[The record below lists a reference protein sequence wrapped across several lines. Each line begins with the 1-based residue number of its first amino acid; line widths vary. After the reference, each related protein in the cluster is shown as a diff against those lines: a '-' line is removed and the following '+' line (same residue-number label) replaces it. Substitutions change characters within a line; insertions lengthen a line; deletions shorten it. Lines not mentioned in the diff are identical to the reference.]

1 MRMSRRER
9 YNLMIGL
16 LFISPWIIG
25 FLAFL
30 VYPIVSSAY
39 LSFTRFSGFGTA
51 TWIGWGNY
59 TRMANDALFWKSLY
73 NTAYYTLLAVP
84 IGVIV
89 AIVLA
94 VAMNQKL
101 REIPVYRAALY
112 LPSVLPVYALSF
124 IFIWLLN
131 PRYGLINLVLSWFG
145 VPPINWLG
153 DPAWAKFSI
162 VLLAQLGAGQYA
174 LIFLASIRGIPQTL
188 YDSAEIDGAT
198 QWGRFRFITLPLI
211 TPVILYDVIVGLG
224 LGLQVFAPA
233 YITTGGGPVNSTL
246 FYVYYLYNNA
256 FRYSQIGYASALSW
270 VLFALSIALA
280 YGVFWSSRRWV
291 NYEVGS

>member
-1 MRMSRRER
+1 MSRRER

-39 LSFTRFSGFGTA
+39 LSFTRFSGFGVA
-51 TWIGWGNY
+51 QWIGWGNY
-59 TRMANDALFWKSLY
+59 TRMAQDALFWKSLY

-84 IGVIV
+84 IGVVV
-89 AIVLA
+89 ATVLA
-94 VAMNQKL
+94 VAMNQRL
-101 REIPVYRAALY
+101 REIPIYRAALY
-112 LPSVLPVYALSF
+112 LPSVLPIYALSF

-131 PRYGLINLVLSWFG
+131 PRYGLLNLVLRWFG
-145 VPPINWLG
+145 VPPIDWLG
-153 DPAWAKFSI
+153 NPEWAKFSI

-198 QWGRFRFITLPLI
+198 QWHKFRFITLPLI
-211 TPVILYDVIVGLG
+211 TPVILYDVIIGLG
-224 LGLQVFAPA
+224 LGLQVFAPS
-233 YITTGGGPVNSTL
+233 YIITSGGPVNSTL

-256 FRYSQIGYASALSW
+256 FRYSQVGYASALSW
-270 VLFALSIALA
+270 VLFILSVVLA
-280 YGVFWSSRRWV
+280 YGIFRWSRRWV

>member
-1 MRMSRRER
+1 MSRRER

-16 LFISPWIIG
+16 LFISPWVIG

-30 VYPIVSSAY
+30 VYPIISSAY
-39 LSFTRFSGFGTA
+39 LSFTRFSGFGAA

-59 TRMANDALFWKSLY
+59 TRMAQDALFWKSLY

-84 IGVIV
+84 IGVVV

-94 VAMNQKL
+94 VAMNQRL

-112 LPSVLPVYALSF
+112 LPSVLPIYALSF

-131 PRYGLINLVLSWFG
+131 PRYGLINLVLHWFG
-145 VPPINWLG
+145 VPPIDWLG
-153 DPAWAKFSI
+153 NPDWAKFSI

-188 YDSAEIDGAT
+188 YDSAEIDGAS
-198 QWGRFRFITLPLI
+198 QWHKFRFITLPLI
-211 TPVILYDVIVGLG
+211 TPVILYDVIIGLG
-224 LGLQVFAPA
+224 LGLQVFAPS
-233 YITTGGGPVNSTL
+233 YIITGGGPVNSTL

-256 FRYSQIGYASALSW
+256 FRYSQVGYASALSW
-270 VLFALSIALA
+270 VLFILSVVLA
-280 YGVFWSSRRWV
+280 YGVFRWSRRWV

>member
-1 MRMSRRER
+1 MSRRER
-9 YNLMIGL
+9 YNLLMGL
-16 LFISPWIIG
+16 LFISPWIFG

-39 LSFTRFSGFGTA
+39 FSFTRFSGFGA
-51 TWIGWGNY
+51 AQWIGWDNY

-89 AIVLA
+89 AIILA
-94 VAMNQKL
+94 VAMNQRL
-101 REIPVYRAALY
+101 REIPIYRAALY
-112 LPSVLPVYALSF
+112 LPSVLPIYALSF
-124 IFIWLLN
+124 IFIWLMN
-131 PRYGLINLVLSWFG
+131 PRYGLVNLVLGWLG
-145 VPPINWLG
+145 APPIDWLG
-153 DPAWAKFSI
+153 NPDWAKFSI

-188 YDSAEIDGAT
+188 YDSAEIDGAS
-198 QWGRFRFITLPLI
+198 QWHKFRFITLPLI
-211 TPVILYDVIVGLG
+211 TPVILYDVIIGLG
-224 LGLQVFAPA
+224 LGLQVFAPS
-233 YITTGGGPVNSTL
+233 YIITSGGPVNSTL

-256 FRYSQIGYASALSW
+256 FRYSQVGYASALSW
-270 VLFALSIALA
+270 VLFILSVVLA
-280 YGVFWSSRRWV
+280 YGVFRWSRRWV